1 MGIIGVLFIIILYFW
16 PACVASGKR
25 NSGAIFALNL
35 FLGWT
40 FVGWVIALVWAC
52 CEEPE
57 LNIKIKDE
65 NKTQQLNQY
74 DELER
79 LANLKDKGIIS
90 EDEFN
95 KKKKDI
101 LERK

>member
-1 MGIIGVLFIIILYFW
+1 MGIILGILLPFLYFL
-16 PACVASGKR
+16 PSFVVAKKR
-25 NSGAIFALNL
+25 SRSEIFVFNF

-40 FVGWVIALVWAC
+40 IVCWVIALVWAC